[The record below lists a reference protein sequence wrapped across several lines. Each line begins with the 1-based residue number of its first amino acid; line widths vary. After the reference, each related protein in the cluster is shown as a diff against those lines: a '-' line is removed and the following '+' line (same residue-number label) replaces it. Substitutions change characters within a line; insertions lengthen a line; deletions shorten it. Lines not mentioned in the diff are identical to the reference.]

1 MATIS
6 EHSTA
11 PTGILYP
18 KQSRHF
24 YVKFNEFSGK
34 LTPQELERLSSQVL
48 SVSTF
53 DAFPKSGDGIRI
65 EMEDDKG
72 GLLDEILTK
81 IHKQRIA
88 LDIEVLLLDGG
99 NSILKTIDYGKCY
112 VYADMYSGLSY
123 GGAEDYTSMADASS
137 SLPEIDIRLL
147 EKSEWFQFAYDWFK
161 SIQLSNRVSVAS
173 NQYPATVRRTL
184 SFKKI

>member
-11 PTGILYP
+11 PTGILHP

-34 LTPQELERLSSQVL
+34 LTPQELERLSSQII
-48 SVSTF
+48 SVSSF

-72 GLLDEILTK
+72 GLLDAILSK
-81 IHKQRIA
+81 IHKQRIT

-99 NSILKTIDYGKCY
+99 NAILKTIDYGKCD

-123 GGAEDYTSMADASS
+123 GSIEDYSS
-137 SLPEIDIRLL
+137 INELSSKLPEIDVRIL
-147 EKSEWFQFAYDWFK
+147 EKSEWLQLAYNWLK
-161 SIQLSNRVSVAS
+161 SLRWTNRTSS
-173 NQYPATVRRTL
+173 TSSLYPATVRRTL

>member
-11 PTGILYP
+11 PIGILYP

-34 LTPQELERLSSQVL
+34 LTPPELERLSSQVL

-72 GLLDEILTK
+72 GLLDAILAK

-88 LDIEVLLLDGG
+88 LDIEVLLLDDG
-99 NSILKTIDYGKCY
+99 NNILKTIDYGKCY
-112 VYADMYSGLSY
+112 VYADMYSGLTY
-123 GGAEDYTSMADASS
+123 GGAEDYTSTANVSS
-137 SLPEIDIRLL
+137 SLPEIDVRIL
-147 EKSEWFQFAYDWFK
+147 EKSEWIQLAYNWLK
-161 SIQLSNRVSVAS
+161 SIQLSNRVGSLS